1 MRAKA
6 PSEYLREG
14 RFPLASAKCVIVITR
29 KTVHHWPSYRQ
40 APFLRKKK
48 MLPVDNKSRVGVMT
62 ARPHKRS
69 ISGLRWYIITLIFVV
84 TCINYIDRS
93 SVGLLFTHFGPEL
106 GISRE
111 QYSWIGAILL
121 FAYTLSQSVSGR
133 LYDRFGARIGFA
145 VSIVVW
151 CIAAMAHAAITGFA
165 GFAAAS
171 FFLGLGEAGNWPGAA
186 KVVAEWFP
194 QRERATGMA
203 IFNGGASM
211 GGVLGPLLVAA
222 LLDPW
227 IGWRRTFVV
236 VGSLGFFWLV
246 AWLIVYRP
254 LDSNPWVTDEERRY
268 ILDGQSQSTREASP
282 SLRVLLSYRQTWGI
296 LLARFIVDP
305 IWWLYMLWLPTYLKD
320 VHHLSLKDIGIF
332 QWAPYLCAALG
343 ALFGGWAAGRL
354 IARGKTV
361 DRARKIVV
369 GSAACLMPFGILAA
383 RFHRPYPALICIAI
397 VLFGFQMWI
406 SNVQTLPSDLFP
418 QSAVGTVAGLG
429 GTAAGISSLFFNL
442 CTGWIVT
449 HMGYGAVL
457 ILAGLLAPFGAVLL
471 LLLVGTIRRI
481 EIPTTLTNRE

>member
-1 MRAKA
+1 MSPVSNNSRAD
-6 PSEYLREG
+6 R
-14 RFPLASAKCVIVITR
+14 
-29 KTVHHWPSYRQ
+29 
-40 APFLRKKK
+40 
-48 MLPVDNKSRVGVMT
+48 LPVPADGRPRTAGV
-62 ARPHKRS
+62 P
-69 ISGLRWYIITLIFVV
+69 GLRWYIIALIFVV

-93 SVGLLFTHFGPEL
+93 SVGLLFTRFGPEL
-106 GISRE
+106 SISRE
-111 QYSWIGAILL
+111 QYGWIGAILL
-121 FAYTLSQSVSGR
+121 FAYTLSQSISGR
-133 LYDRFGARIGFA
+133 FYDRYGARLGFT
-145 VSIVVW
+145 VSIVIW
-151 CIAAMAHAAITGFA
+151 CFAAMAHAAIMGFA

-211 GGVLGPLLVAA
+211 GAVVGPLLVAA
-222 LLDPW
+222 FLDPW
-227 IGWRRTFVV
+227 IGWRKTFLV
-236 VGSLGFFWLV
+236 VGSLGFFWLI

-254 LDSNPWVTDEERRY
+254 LAQHPWLTEQERTY
-268 ILDGQSQSTREASP
+268 ILEDRPQGSRESSP
-282 SLRVLLSYRQTWGI
+282 PLSVLLSYRQTWGI

-332 QWAPYLCAALG
+332 QWAPYLCAAVG

-354 IARGKTV
+354 IARGRTV
-361 DRARKIVV
+361 NRARKLVV

-383 RFHRPYPALICIAI
+383 HFHRPYPALVCIAI

-418 QSAVGTVAGLG
+418 QSAVGTIAGLG

-449 HMGYGAVL
+449 HVGYSAVL
-457 ILAGLLAPFGAVLL
+457 ILAGLLAPIGALIL
-471 LLLVGTIRRI
+471 FLLVGDIRRI
-481 EIPTTLTNRE
+481 EIPSTSTTR